1 MSKYNFSY
9 SFFQILDTSDLNI
22 EEIEMKDGTPL
33 TYKLDEPI
41 PNFGSKLTIN
51 LPQSAAP
58 EQK

>member
-1 MSKYNFSY
+1 
-9 SFFQILDTSDLNI
+9 
-22 EEIEMKDGTPL
+22 MKDGTPL